1 MASDSK
7 QGRARSAAQRPCHRI
22 AAVRQS
28 GFAQKVLTRFPLP
41 PRAPHSALATLVG
54 AIAIFAALVPATQA
68 ATVSLGDSFSS
79 GEGAAPFDAGTSQ
92 ESGNGCDRS
101 AKAWPR
107 LLGVPKANH
116 FACSGA
122 TTGDFYKASK
132 DPVSQLE
139 SLRRVAARESI
150 SKVYVTIGGND
161 LGFSHTIRHCFFENC
176 LKQMDTHELRK
187 LHQVVEPAVAK
198 ALSEAKTAA
207 AGGQVVLVGYPDLIP
222 LRARGSST
230 AAGSPTK
237 RSPASGSWSQNL
249 TRRSPRPR
257 ARPASPTSRSVAP

>member
-1 MASDSK
+1 M
-7 QGRARSAAQRPCHRI
+7 
-22 AAVRQS
+22 
-28 GFAQKVLTRFPLP
+28 
-41 PRAPHSALATLVG
+41 
-54 AIAIFAALVPATQA
+54 
-68 ATVSLGDSFSS
+68 
-79 GEGAAPFDAGTSQ
+79 
-92 ESGNGCDRS
+92 
-101 AKAWPR
+101 
-107 LLGVPKANH
+107 
-116 FACSGA
+116 
-122 TTGDFYKASK
+122 
-132 DPVSQLE
+132 
-139 SLRRVAARESI
+139 
-150 SKVYVTIGGND
+150 TIGGND

-222 LRARGSST
+222 SPGSRFVNCGWL
-230 AAGSPTK
+230 ADK